1 MKKINYRRKVKAFMR
16 RNGITKDRLFIWLVM
31 LLFTLIM
38 FYAFFYHNSVNKTE
52 IETSQDKKIDFL
64 EPTTI
69 EKEKDDVTPP
79 VVKDTM
85 PVVENLSFEQK
96 AFLVYYSRHPEFI
109 DHIWYRETGRG
120 GAPEGH
126 HMYCNKQGKSNEFG
140 YAVFDKLC
148 FDTFSE
154 SIMALEAWVSK
165 HSDLTFNQ
173 ALCLYNTGKVQDTC
187 AYLGHDFSAMN

>member
-1 MKKINYRRKVKAFMR
+1 MR
-16 RNGITKDRLFIWLVM
+16 RNGISIKTVVAWFM
-31 LLFTLIM
+31 LLLFSIILL
-38 FYAFFYHNSVNKTE
+38 YAFFYHNTESKTKVDTFE
-52 IETSQDKKIDFL
+52 DKKIEVFVPQTF
-64 EPTTI
+64 ER
-69 EKEKDDVTPP
+69 EKDDITPP

-85 PVVENLSFEQK
+85 PVVENLTFEQK

-120 GAPEGH
+120 GAQEGH
-126 HMYCNKQGKSNEFG
+126 HIYCEKMNKSNEFG
-140 YAVFDKLC
+140 YAVADKLC

-154 SIMALEAWVSK
+154 SIMALEAWVMD
-165 HSDLTFNQ
+165 HSHLTFNE